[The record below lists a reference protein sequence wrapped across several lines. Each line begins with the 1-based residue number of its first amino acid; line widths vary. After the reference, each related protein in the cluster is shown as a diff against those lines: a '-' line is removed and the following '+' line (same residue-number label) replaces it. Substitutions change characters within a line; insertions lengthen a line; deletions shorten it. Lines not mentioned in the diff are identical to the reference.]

1 MAFKSDIQTDMQIE
15 MQMNMHKSGMQS
27 NMQPDMHTNIHKIEF
42 DELCTPICSPS
53 ICNCQDSKRV
63 VTSAYFG
70 QTPHCAAGSAYWT
83 APAGSAHS
91 FPLMPPMH
99 SALY

>member
-1 MAFKSDIQTDMQIE
+1 MAFKSDIQTDMQ
-15 MQMNMHKSGMQS
+15 MNMHKSGMQ
-27 NMQPDMHTNIHKIEF
+27 PDMHTNMHKIEF

-83 APAGSAHS
+83 ASAGSA
-91 FPLMPPMH
+91 
-99 SALY
+99 